1 MEAGARNASPSGAA
15 PVYQNRRTVL
25 ISLRLWLCIAALA
38 VRAAA
43 QVPSAEQI
51 RQVTAEIARITG
63 LEVKRDVPSE
73 TITRDAW
80 KKWVDD
86 EIRRTVKPEEIRA
99 DETALRLLGLIPKD
113 FDLRKATVDLLG
125 EQAAALYDHRRK
137 KMLFVEGGAAGLM
150 QEAVLV
156 HELSHAVA
164 DQHFDMRRFL
174 DKGAKTD
181 ESQTARLAVVEGQA
195 MWIMLESQV
204 QRMGA
209 GSLTKNRAALDMMM
223 PAMGQLAAESY
234 PVFAHA
240 PLYLRETLV
249 FPYTAGLLFQQA
261 AVERLGKQ
269 AFAEVL
275 RHPPN
280 TTSEVLH
287 PDRWPAPA
295 AAAAPSLPP
304 LPNLKSMKKLS
315 AGTLGEL
322 DLRILLKQYASEED
336 ANKVGPLWRAGA
348 FELLEDRKDQ
358 HPTIRWA
365 IAMDSSEGAQRFLA
379 LYARVIEGKWK
390 TAVFAERSSTQLS
403 GQGEAGGFQI
413 SADGAMVRGLEGLK
427 DAPDGAKR

>member
-1 MEAGARNASPSGAA
+1 M
-15 PVYQNRRTVL
+15 
-25 ISLRLWLCIAALA
+25 LA
-38 VRAAA
+38 FRAAA
-43 QVPSAEQI
+43 QAPSADQI
-51 RQVTAEIARITG
+51 RKVTDEIARITG
-63 LEVKRDVPSE
+63 LEVKRAVPSE
-73 TITRDAW
+73 TITREAW

-99 DETALRLLGLIPKD
+99 DETTLRLLGLIPQD

-125 EQAAALYDHRRK
+125 EQAAALYDHRRR
-137 KMLFVEGGAAGLM
+137 KMLFVEGGAAGFM

-164 DQHFDMRRFL
+164 DQHFDMRHFL

-204 QRMGA
+204 QRMGG
-209 GSLTKNRAALDMMM
+209 GSLATNRTALDLML

-261 AVERLGKQ
+261 AVERFGKQ
-269 AFAEVL
+269 AFSEVL

-287 PDRWPAPA
+287 PGRWPAA
-295 AAAAPSLPP
+295 AVAAAPALPAVENP
-304 LPNLKSMKKLS
+304 KSMKKIS
-315 AGTLGEL
+315 SGTLGEL
-322 DLRILLKQYASEED
+322 DLRILLKQYASEKEAD
-336 ANKVGPLWRAGA
+336 QVAPLWRAGA
-348 FELLEDRKDQ
+348 FELLENRKNR
-358 HPTIRWA
+358 HPTVRWA
-365 IAMDSSEGAQRFLA
+365 VALESPEAAQRFLS
-379 LYARVIEGKWK
+379 LYARVIEGKWR
-390 TAVFAERSSTQLS
+390 TAAFDERSPSLLL
-403 GQGEAGGFQI
+403 GRGEAGGFRI
-413 SADGAMVRGLEGLK
+413 AAEGSVVRGVEGLE
-427 DAPDGAKR
+427 DGPERSKR